1 MFKSLKDILNYIK
14 LFQTYLGKRIYLVFI
29 FSLLVALLE
38 GFGILMLLP
47 LLENLDSLGESEESN
62 ALSIAIFN
70 FVNYLGLSDSTL
82 SILILISVIFLFK
95 GLFAFCAFAYNGM
108 LMGRLLKG
116 LKAQLFDSYSKMNFS
131 YYTSKDSGHFTNLIN
146 EQPIRALNALQQLTI
161 FGGQLINVI
170 ALMSLALIMAWEFGL
185 MAVTAGM
192 LMIYLFMAL
201 NNYVRNLSRM
211 TANENSNLNN
221 WIIQTLQSYK
231 YLSATNQIKSL
242 RKNVIHS
249 IKKLTGFQVKTTIAA
264 GFTQSVREPIAV
276 IFIMLIIYIQI
287 YIFNGTI
294 EPIFV
299 AIILFYRALTAALQ
313 VQSFFQGTYQYIGSM
328 ELINKE
334 FKNLNLN
341 RIEDGE
347 NDINELKKMITLQN
361 ISFSY
366 DSSDDYQLKDISLNI
381 PALSSVA
388 FVGESGSG
396 KSTILDVITLLNEPN
411 LGNLIIDDLDS
422 RSIKKESWRQ
432 MIGYVSQETIIFDAT
447 IGDNI
452 SMWSGDY
459 KKNKEIESKIKEA
472 AEKANI
478 LDFINNL
485 PDGLDTNVG
494 DRGVLL
500 SGGQRQ
506 RLFIARELYKNPLVL
521 ILDEATSA
529 LDTSSERAIQQSIES
544 LKGYI
549 TVIQVAHRLST
560 IKNVD
565 LIYVLKNGKLIEKGT
580 YKDLT
585 KDQDS
590 NFSKM
595 IELQSLSD
603 S

>member
-1 MFKSLKDILNYIK
+1 M
-14 LFQTYLGKRIYLVFI
+14 
-29 FSLLVALLE
+29 
-38 GFGILMLLP
+38 
-47 LLENLDSLGESEESN
+47 
-62 ALSIAIFN
+62 
-70 FVNYLGLSDSTL
+70 
-82 SILILISVIFLFK
+82 
-95 GLFAFCAFAYNGM
+95 
-108 LMGRLLKG
+108 
-116 LKAQLFDSYSKMNFS
+116 
-131 YYTSKDSGHFTNLIN
+131 
-146 EQPIRALNALQQLTI
+146 
-161 FGGQLINVI
+161 
-170 ALMSLALIMAWEFGL
+170 
-185 MAVTAGM
+185 
-192 LMIYLFMAL
+192 
-201 NNYVRNLSRM
+201 
-211 TANENSNLNN
+211 
-221 WIIQTLQSYK
+221 
-231 YLSATNQIKSL
+231 
-242 RKNVIHS
+242 
-249 IKKLTGFQVKTTIAA
+249 
-264 GFTQSVREPIAV
+264 
-276 IFIMLIIYIQI
+276 
-287 YIFNGTI
+287 
-294 EPIFV
+294 
-299 AIILFYRALTAALQ
+299 
-313 VQSFFQGTYQYIGSM
+313 
-328 ELINKE
+328 
-334 FKNLNLN
+334 
-341 RIEDGE
+341 
-347 NDINELKKMITLQN
+347 
-361 ISFSY
+361 
-366 DSSDDYQLKDISLNI
+366 
-381 PALSSVA
+381 
-388 FVGESGSG
+388 
-396 KSTILDVITLLNEPN
+396 NEPN

>member
-1 MFKSLKDILNYIK
+1 
-14 LFQTYLGKRIYLVFI
+14 
-29 FSLLVALLE
+29 
-38 GFGILMLLP
+38 
-47 LLENLDSLGESEESN
+47 
-62 ALSIAIFN
+62 
-70 FVNYLGLSDSTL
+70 
-82 SILILISVIFLFK
+82 
-95 GLFAFCAFAYNGM
+95 
-108 LMGRLLKG
+108 
-116 LKAQLFDSYSKMNFS
+116 
-131 YYTSKDSGHFTNLIN
+131 
-146 EQPIRALNALQQLTI
+146 
-161 FGGQLINVI
+161 
-170 ALMSLALIMAWEFGL
+170 
-185 MAVTAGM
+185 
-192 LMIYLFMAL
+192 
-201 NNYVRNLSRM
+201 
-211 TANENSNLNN
+211 
-221 WIIQTLQSYK
+221 
-231 YLSATNQIKSL
+231 
-242 RKNVIHS
+242 
-249 IKKLTGFQVKTTIAA
+249 
-264 GFTQSVREPIAV
+264 
-276 IFIMLIIYIQI
+276 
-287 YIFNGTI
+287 
-294 EPIFV
+294 
-299 AIILFYRALTAALQ
+299 
-313 VQSFFQGTYQYIGSM
+313 M

-411 LGNLIIDDLDS
+411 LGNLIIDDLNS
-422 RSIKKESWRQ
+422 SSIKKESWRQ

-585 KDQDS
+585 KNQDS

>member
-1 MFKSLKDILNYIK
+1 
-14 LFQTYLGKRIYLVFI
+14 
-29 FSLLVALLE
+29 
-38 GFGILMLLP
+38 
-47 LLENLDSLGESEESN
+47 
-62 ALSIAIFN
+62 
-70 FVNYLGLSDSTL
+70 
-82 SILILISVIFLFK
+82 
-95 GLFAFCAFAYNGM
+95 
-108 LMGRLLKG
+108 MGRLLKG

-287 YIFNGTI
+287 YIFNGKI

>member
-1 MFKSLKDILNYIK
+1 
-14 LFQTYLGKRIYLVFI
+14 
-29 FSLLVALLE
+29 
-38 GFGILMLLP
+38 
-47 LLENLDSLGESEESN
+47 
-62 ALSIAIFN
+62 
-70 FVNYLGLSDSTL
+70 
-82 SILILISVIFLFK
+82 
-95 GLFAFCAFAYNGM
+95 
-108 LMGRLLKG
+108 
-116 LKAQLFDSYSKMNFS
+116 
-131 YYTSKDSGHFTNLIN
+131 
-146 EQPIRALNALQQLTI
+146 
-161 FGGQLINVI
+161 
-170 ALMSLALIMAWEFGL
+170 
-185 MAVTAGM
+185 
-192 LMIYLFMAL
+192 
-201 NNYVRNLSRM
+201 
-211 TANENSNLNN
+211 
-221 WIIQTLQSYK
+221 
-231 YLSATNQIKSL
+231 
-242 RKNVIHS
+242 
-249 IKKLTGFQVKTTIAA
+249 
-264 GFTQSVREPIAV
+264 
-276 IFIMLIIYIQI
+276 
-287 YIFNGTI
+287 
-294 EPIFV
+294 
-299 AIILFYRALTAALQ
+299 
-313 VQSFFQGTYQYIGSM
+313 M

>member
-1 MFKSLKDILNYIK
+1 
-14 LFQTYLGKRIYLVFI
+14 
-29 FSLLVALLE
+29 
-38 GFGILMLLP
+38 
-47 LLENLDSLGESEESN
+47 
-62 ALSIAIFN
+62 
-70 FVNYLGLSDSTL
+70 
-82 SILILISVIFLFK
+82 
-95 GLFAFCAFAYNGM
+95 
-108 LMGRLLKG
+108 
-116 LKAQLFDSYSKMNFS
+116 
-131 YYTSKDSGHFTNLIN
+131 
-146 EQPIRALNALQQLTI
+146 
-161 FGGQLINVI
+161 
-170 ALMSLALIMAWEFGL
+170 
-185 MAVTAGM
+185 
-192 LMIYLFMAL
+192 
-201 NNYVRNLSRM
+201 
-211 TANENSNLNN
+211 
-221 WIIQTLQSYK
+221 
-231 YLSATNQIKSL
+231 
-242 RKNVIHS
+242 
-249 IKKLTGFQVKTTIAA
+249 
-264 GFTQSVREPIAV
+264 
-276 IFIMLIIYIQI
+276 
-287 YIFNGTI
+287 
-294 EPIFV
+294 
-299 AIILFYRALTAALQ
+299 
-313 VQSFFQGTYQYIGSM
+313 
-328 ELINKE
+328 
-334 FKNLNLN
+334 
-341 RIEDGE
+341 
-347 NDINELKKMITLQN
+347 MITLQN

>member
-1 MFKSLKDILNYIK
+1 MF
-14 LFQTYLGKRIYLVFI
+14 
-29 FSLLVALLE
+29 
-38 GFGILMLLP
+38 
-47 LLENLDSLGESEESN
+47 
-62 ALSIAIFN
+62 
-70 FVNYLGLSDSTL
+70 
-82 SILILISVIFLFK
+82 
-95 GLFAFCAFAYNGM
+95 
-108 LMGRLLKG
+108 
-116 LKAQLFDSYSKMNFS
+116 
-131 YYTSKDSGHFTNLIN
+131 
-146 EQPIRALNALQQLTI
+146 
-161 FGGQLINVI
+161 
-170 ALMSLALIMAWEFGL
+170 
-185 MAVTAGM
+185 
-192 LMIYLFMAL
+192 
-201 NNYVRNLSRM
+201 
-211 TANENSNLNN
+211 
-221 WIIQTLQSYK
+221 
-231 YLSATNQIKSL
+231 
-242 RKNVIHS
+242 
-249 IKKLTGFQVKTTIAA
+249 
-264 GFTQSVREPIAV
+264 
-276 IFIMLIIYIQI
+276 
-287 YIFNGTI
+287 
-294 EPIFV
+294 
-299 AIILFYRALTAALQ
+299 
-313 VQSFFQGTYQYIGSM
+313 
-328 ELINKE
+328 
-334 FKNLNLN
+334 
-341 RIEDGE
+341 
-347 NDINELKKMITLQN
+347 
-361 ISFSY
+361 
-366 DSSDDYQLKDISLNI
+366 
-381 PALSSVA
+381 
-388 FVGESGSG
+388 
-396 KSTILDVITLLNEPN
+396 
-411 LGNLIIDDLDS
+411 
-422 RSIKKESWRQ
+422 
-432 MIGYVSQETIIFDAT
+432 QETIIFDAT

-459 KKNKEIESKIKEA
+459 KKNKEIESKITEA